1 MRLAEDKN
9 NWRNNDQIVSK
20 VDENYKHTDPG
31 SSMNLKKKNDEEKH
45 REAHHYQIVKNQWLR
60 ILQTAREKNITQRG
74 KRKIIRSMANF

>member
-1 MRLAEDKN
+1 MSNWSNMGLAEDRN

-31 SSMNLKKKNDEEKH
+31 SSVNLKKKNDEEKH

-60 ILQTAREKNITQRG
+60 TLQTAREKRTLL
-74 KRKIIRSMANF
+74 KEEKEKS